1 MWTTTFLYDNKQT
14 LIATKIDAINL
25 ASNYINDGKI
35 LAIKSMGG
43 FHIVCDASNDETI
56 FRLRELKKRA
66 TKPFAVMFKDV
77 DSLRNYAIYSNLEQD
92 ILTSQK
98 TNSIIAEKEKS
109 KSIKFSCTKYKKNWL
124 FFTK

>member
-1 MWTTTFLYDNKQT
+1 M
-14 LIATKIDAINL
+14 
-25 ASNYINDGKI
+25 
-35 LAIKSMGG
+35 
-43 FHIVCDASNDETI
+43 

-92 ILTSQK
+92 ILTSQQRP
-98 TNSIIAEKEKS
+98 IVLIAEKENQNLS
-109 KSIKFSCTKYKKNWL
+109 NFVAPKYQKNWL

>member
-1 MWTTTFLYDNKQT
+1 M
-14 LIATKIDAINL
+14 IASKIEAINL
-25 ASNYINDGKI
+25 ASKYINDGKI

-92 ILTSQK
+92 ILTSQQRPIVLLQK
-98 TNSIIAEKEKS
+98 KR
-109 KSIKFSCTKYKKNWL
+109 IKIYQI
-124 FFTK
+124 